1 MAEKN
6 KTIRD
11 TDDEARA
18 LARNLISRAR
28 FGSLAV
34 LLPETGDPF
43 ASRTAVACDTDRTPV
58 ILVSQ
63 LSAHTAGLANDPR
76 VSLLLGE
83 PGKGDPLAHPRVTLQ
98 CRATRIPADDPS
110 RAALRARFLRRHP
123 KSALYADFPDFS
135 FFRLEPRSASLNGG
149 FGKAYILEPRDFL
162 IDSPASGGLAE
173 LEESAIDHMNE
184 DHADAI
190 ALYAQVLAGDK
201 SGKWT
206 ICGIDAAGFDIASG
220 DRLQRIEFDAPLEH
234 ADQLRSKLAKLAKRA
249 RQA

>member
-11 TDDEARA
+11 TDDEARN
-18 LARNLISRAR
+18 LARRLISRAR

-43 ASRTAVACDTDRTPV
+43 ASRTTVACNTDRTPV

-76 VSLLLGE
+76 
-83 PGKGDPLAHPRVTLQ
+83 DPLAYPRITLQ
-98 CRATRIPADDPS
+98 CRATRIAADDPR

-149 FGKAYILEPRDFL
+149 FGKAYILEPHDFL
-162 IDSPASGGLAE
+162 IASPTRDGLAKI
-173 LEESAIDHMNE
+173 EESAIDHMNE
-184 DHADAI
+184 DHADAV
-190 ALYAQVLAGDK
+190 ALYARILAGEK
-201 SGKWT
+201 SGRWT
-206 ICGIDAAGFDIASG
+206 MCGIDAAGFDLASG
-220 DRLQRIEFDAPLEH
+220 DRLQRVEFDI
-234 ADQLRSKLAKLAKRA
+234 LRWSTPIDFRA
-249 RQA
+249 NWRSALTKPDFEDIRI